1 MTLTGKLVLA
11 AVAFAALSGSA
22 MAADLYVPP
31 AAAPAAAAPAT
42 NWDGP
47 YVGATIGYDWYQPTV
62 VGNGF
67 TAGGQIGYNFHIADP
82 IVLGIQG
89 NIDYANFQNSPLNS
103 GVEGAITGR
112 VGYDADS
119 FLPYV
124 EAGVAF
130 LNATPVGGNNTT
142 ATGWTVGGGV
152 EFMLADN
159 ISANVEYRYTDYGS
173 AFGPDITSNAIRV
186 GPYYHF

>member
-1 MTLTGKLVLA
+1 MTLTGKLALA
-11 AVAFAALSGSA
+11 AVAIVALSGSA

-31 AAAPAAAAPAT
+31 AAAPVAAAPAT

-47 YVGATIGYDWYQPTV
+47 YIGATIGYDWYEPGDV
-62 VGNGF
+62 NGF
-67 TAGGQIGYNFHIADP
+67 TAGGQVGYNFHVADP

-89 NIDYANFQNSPLNS
+89 NIDYANFNNGGNNN

-130 LNATPVGGNNTT
+130 LNVNSNTR
-142 ATGWTVGGGV
+142 TGYTVGGGV
-152 EFMLADN
+152 EFMLADQ
-159 ISANVEYRYTDYGS
+159 ISANVEYRYTDYGTGNGG
-173 AFGPDITSNAIRV
+173 ADVTSNAIRV
-186 GPYYHF
+186 GLNYHF